1 MALTSV
7 NFNIKLSNFK
17 TIKVFN
23 KCIFVGINNSKP
35 SNMRKLIL
43 LSVFSLLIFS
53 CKSTAP
59 ATNTKVDNKSQVAIK
74 GNWVVSSVTYPGSQY
89 IKVTSFGLADSQ
101 CFEGSTWKF
110 VSNNDSGE
118 MSLVKADCPSF
129 SSPIKWF
136 VNKDGKFVLKVLNA
150 GEKAKKVR
158 DGYVLDVANQSPESF
173 QLVDHIDVGG
183 KLTNVVYQFQ
193 KVN

>member
-1 MALTSV
+1 MK
-7 NFNIKLSNFK
+7 KL
-17 TIKVFN
+17 
-23 KCIFVGINNSKP
+23 
-35 SNMRKLIL
+35 ML
-43 LSVFSLLIFS
+43 LSALFVLMLS

-59 ATNTKVDNKSQVAIK
+59 ATNTKVDNKSQVGMK
-74 GNWVVSSVTYPGSQY
+74 GNWVVSSVTYPGSEY

-101 CFEGSTWKF
+101 CFEGSTWKL
-110 VSNNDSGE
+110 VSNNDSGD
-118 MSLVKADCPSF
+118 MAIVKANCPSF

-136 VNKDGKFVLKVLNA
+136 VNKEGKFVLKVLNA

-158 DGYVLDVANQSPESF
+158 DGYVLDVANQSTDSF

-193 KVN
+193 RVNQ